1 MKIRFVI
8 VSLVVAAMFVSAG
21 RAFAQQNR
29 WGAAGLI
36 AHWKKMDAN
45 GDGKI
50 AKAEA
55 TGLMKTYF
63 DRNDTNSDGE
73 LDRAEL
79 TDLVKRLLQ
88 RQLANRPNP
97 QGNQGPKNIPDNVK
111 VLPDIAYREGD
122 SKAWRLDLVMPSER
136 GDAPRPGIVFIHGG
150 GWRSGDKRS
159 GRFFGSAVQYAQKGY
174 VCITINYR
182 LLGEAQFPACIEDCK
197 CAVRWF
203 RANAEKYNIDPER
216 IGGYGNSAGAHLV
229 AMLGLTDKDDELE
242 GDGPYQNQSSKLQA
256 VCCSATPTDF
266 MLFGNRLGSKEAL
279 AARYG
284 GTVENVI
291 QRAKHYSPITHVS
304 KDAPPMLVVHGTR
317 DTTVPIAHGDNLVAA
332 LEKAGTD
339 VTYIKVDGAGHGVFG
354 SVETTKAMEKFFKRT
369 IGTIEP

>member
-122 SKAWRLDLVMPSER
+122 SKAWRR
-136 GDAPRPGIVFIHGG
+136 AATG
-150 GWRSGDKRS
+150 
-159 GRFFGSAVQYAQKGY
+159 
-174 VCITINYR
+174 YR
-182 LLGEAQFPACIEDCK
+182 LHSRRWMAVGRQTVGSILRQCG
-197 CAVRWF
+197 AVRT
-203 RANAEKYNIDPER
+203 KGICLHHDQLPP
-216 IGGYGNSAGAHLV
+216 AGRGAIPRMHRRLQVCRPLV
-229 AMLGLTDKDDELE
+229 
-242 GDGPYQNQSSKLQA
+242 P
-256 VCCSATPTDF
+256 
-266 MLFGNRLGSKEAL
+266 R
-279 AARYG
+279 
-284 GTVENVI
+284 
-291 QRAKHYSPITHVS
+291 QR
-304 KDAPPMLVVHGTR
+304 
-317 DTTVPIAHGDNLVAA
+317 
-332 LEKAGTD
+332 
-339 VTYIKVDGAGHGVFG
+339 
-354 SVETTKAMEKFFKRT
+354 
-369 IGTIEP
+369 